1 MADAIYQEGSRE
13 IDSAGYLL
21 DQITGVWYNSTDSEL
36 ETERGS
42 ARRVGVTAQELEKVL
57 PELVSADENG
67 LRYVDYEALTVFLIE
82 AVKEQRIEIQFM
94 REVLEKNGILKP

>member
-1 MADAIYQEGSRE
+1 MADAIFQEGSHE

-21 DQITGVWYNSTDSEL
+21 DQITGVWYFPTGIEL

-57 PELVSADENG
+57 PELVSTDENG

-82 AVKEQRIEIQFM
+82 AVKEQRKEIQFI
-94 REVLEKNGILKP
+94 REVLEKNELLKP